1 MKPDHQSW
9 MNFSIANLR
18 FPLVDEFLSSGENLE
33 ENRDDGF
40 FESATQLVRGKVLI
54 DVTDTCSTDTNTG
67 IQRVVRNLCRELY
80 QDGKEILFVSWCR
93 NEQIFRTLTPAE
105 LYVTIGHYSKLQD
118 LESFEKVSP
127 DGNTFVIPSECIVFV
142 PELAWQHGRIDRLVS
157 MAKYSSNEVAVIAY
171 DAVPLVIPSTTAEG
185 MPGMFA
191 NQLRLF
197 SVAKYI
203 FAISESTSKEVN
215 SLLEPMRKISKS
227 NAEIYVTP
235 LPIVGINRE
244 SAIQPKS
251 NQVAQ
256 LIVVGTHEPRKN
268 HTRLLFAAKALW
280 DEGLLFELRFYGSKG
295 WNSQLFWR
303 NFHQMKRKGYSVFSN
318 LSASDQELSEAYLNA
333 KALVFPSLHEG
344 FGLPIAEAIT
354 YNLPV
359 ITSSIGSMGDLAD
372 SYHLRKIDPYSVN
385 EMKSAMRDA
394 LNGLL
399 SIPTTSLPTSYPLSW
414 KEYSE
419 SLWQKLVHN
428 ELSK

>member
-9 MNFSIANLR
+9 LNFSIANGM
-18 FPLVDEFLSSGENLE
+18 FPLVNEFLSSGDNLE
-33 ENRDDGF
+33 ENRDDAV

-67 IQRVVRNLCRELY
+67 IQRVVRNLCKELY
-80 QDGKEILFVSWCR
+80 QDDKEIVFVSWCR
-93 NEQIFRTLTPAE
+93 NEQIFRPLTPAE
-105 LYVTIGHYSKLQD
+105 IHQTIGHFSKLQD
-118 LESFEKVSP
+118 LKSFNEVNP
-127 DGNTFVIPSECIVFV
+127 DGNSFVIPSECRIFI

-157 MAKYSSNEVAVIAY
+157 MAKYSSNEIAVIAY
-171 DAVPLVIPSTTAEG
+171 DAVPLVLPSTTAEG

-197 SVAKYI
+197 SVAKSV
-203 FAISESTSKEVN
+203 FAISESTSKEIN
-215 SLLEPMRKISKS
+215 SLLEPMRKVSES
-227 NAEIYVTP
+227 DTEVHVVP

-244 SAIQPKS
+244 SVITQKS

-280 DEGLLFELRFYGSKG
+280 DEGFLFELRFYGSKG

-303 NFHQMKRKGYSVFSN
+303 NFHQIKRKGYHVFSN
-318 LSASDQELSEAYLNA
+318 LSASDQELSAAYLNA

-359 ITSSIGSMGDLAD
+359 ITSSLGSMGDLAD
-372 SYHLRKIDPYSVN
+372 SYNLRKIDPYSIK

-399 SIPTTSLPTSYPLSW
+399 PIPTISLPTSYPLSW

-419 SLWQKLVHN
+419 SLWQKLVDN
-428 ELSK
+428 EVSK

>member
-1 MKPDHQSW
+1 
-9 MNFSIANLR
+9 
-18 FPLVDEFLSSGENLE
+18 
-33 ENRDDGF
+33 
-40 FESATQLVRGKVLI
+40 
-54 DVTDTCSTDTNTG
+54 
-67 IQRVVRNLCRELY
+67 
-80 QDGKEILFVSWCR
+80 
-93 NEQIFRTLTPAE
+93 
-105 LYVTIGHYSKLQD
+105 LQD